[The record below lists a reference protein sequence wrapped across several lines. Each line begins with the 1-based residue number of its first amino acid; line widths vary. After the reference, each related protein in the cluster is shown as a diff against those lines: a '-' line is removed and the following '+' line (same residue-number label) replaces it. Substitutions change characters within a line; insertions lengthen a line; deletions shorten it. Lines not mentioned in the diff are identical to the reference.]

1 MSDYKIVMNFFKDY
15 EDLVNNIKEFDKD
28 KYDKEVNLLLNR
40 FTTIRTII
48 EKCILGIDRKADY
61 LLSNLDGQLRGA
73 YGSLIAQL
81 NVINIKTKKDISMF
95 AENYDN
101 YKTKTYKEIKEKYN
115 KKYEEKGKK
124 IKQYKRIIDL
134 TEEIDSLKKTIE
146 FLDTPG
152 TKAYLIKEC
161 KCNDLKTENGMKLI
175 KIINLFFIVNS
186 DIDKANELNDI
197 KKKFVKYDLLDN
209 DEEMRKLLV
218 KSVGLAEETV
228 MKYGK
233 DIKNYV
239 KIIEMARSF
248 VRIDD
253 LINADICNHGS
264 HLFGNIDLFIL
275 DEYRDKISDYYFFGI
290 KQFLLNNYKQY
301 KNTKLDV
308 AMNIFAENNIKQYKN
323 RQLNL
328 IILNLKD
335 NIQKKLEEI
344 MNTKYDEITKQE
356 AEMRKNK
363 KSFVYKE
370 AKLEK
375 GQELFD
381 ASKLGQTRIP
391 VGISDPKIVEEQQR
405 KIRNK
410 EVFCEEPEPDYYF
423 ISKFK
428 EFFKLD
434 LDLNIACSSISEY
447 RQALDEIKRV
457 LKLKIDLIC
466 KIEELRQFGIIEVEE
481 YKDNVKKKF
490 IECMPRLL
498 EFYHSILS
506 I

>member
-1 MSDYKIVMNFFKDY
+1 MSDYKIVMNFFRDY

-48 EKCILGIDRKADY
+48 EKCILGYTREADN
-61 LLSNLDGQLRGA
+61 LLSNLKGELSGA

-81 NVINIKTKKDISMF
+81 NVINIKTKKDISLF
-95 AENYDN
+95 DENYN
-101 YKTKTYKEIKEKYN
+101 IYKDKTYKEIK
-115 KKYEEKGKK
+115 KKYEKTKDKSYKK
-124 IKQYKRIIDL
+124 IINL
-134 TEEIDSLKKTIE
+134 TKEIDSLKKTIK
-146 FLDTPG
+146 FLGTAG
-152 TKAYLIKEC
+152 TKAYLVKEC

-197 KKKFVKYDLLDN
+197 KRQFVEYDFMN
-209 DEEMRKLLV
+209 NNEEMRKLLV
-218 KSVGLAEETV
+218 KSIGLAEETV

-233 DIKNYV
+233 DIKNYR

-290 KQFLLNNYKQY
+290 KQFLLDNYKQY
-301 KNTKLDV
+301 DNTKLDV
-308 AMNIFAENNIKQYKN
+308 AMKIFAENNKKQYEN

-335 NIQKKLEEI
+335 KIQKKLEEI
-344 MNTKYDEITKQE
+344 IDEKYEEITKQE
-356 AEMRKNK
+356 NEMRKNK
-363 KSFVYKE
+363 KPFVFKE
-370 AKLEK
+370 PKLEK
-375 GQELFD
+375 GQKPFD
-381 ASKLGQTRIP
+381 PSKLGQTRIP
-391 VGISDPKIVEEQQR
+391 LPILDPNVAEKEQR
-405 KIRNK
+405 RVRTKK
-410 EVFCEEPEPDYYF
+410 VFCEEPKLGSEPDPDYYF

-428 EFFKLD
+428 EFFKLK
-434 LDLNIACSSISEY
+434 LDINNACSSISEY

-466 KIEELRQFGIIEVEE
+466 QIDDLKQFGIIEVEE
-481 YKDNVKKKF
+481 YKDNVKKIF
-490 IECMPRLL
+490 IECVPKLL
-498 EFYHSILS
+498 EFYNSILS